1 VDLYQMPDDLVARP
15 PSGYGTLKSSRE
27 AVDVMV
33 AGRWMRAVGGAV
45 MVITLSGCSF
55 ISNKATKMVA
65 DTLSSPGTSMT
76 SDNDPE
82 LVRDAVPFALK
93 TYESL
98 LESLPKYVPLLRAT
112 CSGFTSYAYGYLAT
126 DADAVRYT
134 DRSAATAIEDRT
146 LKMYMRAH
154 GYCARALEERFKGA
168 TQALLVDPVPALSKA
183 KKEDVELLYW
193 SAASWGLAMALS
205 PDTLAIDFPAVR
217 ALAERGLALDPSWW
231 NGALHELM
239 ITLNSQELLGGS
251 ESEAR
256 RHFAAAVDLQK
267 GLSPGPYISLAMG
280 VSVARQDRAE
290 FERLMQAA
298 LAVDPEANPT
308 ERLTTLLLQRRARI
322 LLDQADYLFLK

>member
-1 VDLYQMPDDLVARP
+1 MAEMAEMAEMTEMAEVVTMRDAR
-15 PSGYGTLKSSRE
+15 TWRRMAACVVL
-27 AVDVMV
+27 A
-33 AGRWMRAVGGAV
+33 
-45 MVITLSGCSF
+45 ITVSGCSL

-65 DTLSSPGTSMT
+65 DTLSSGGTSIS

-82 LVRDAVPFALK
+82 LVRAAVPFALK

-112 CSGFTSYAYGYLAT
+112 CSGFSSYAYGYLAT

-134 DRSAATAIEDRT
+134 DREAAKVIDQRT
-146 LKMYMRAH
+146 LNMYLRAH
-154 GYCARALEERFKGA
+154 GYCSRALEERFKGVTA
-168 TQALLVDPVPALSKA
+168 RLLQSPEGALAKA

-193 SAASWGLAMALS
+193 SAASWGLAMALN

-217 ALAERGLALDPSWW
+217 ALAERGLALDEGWW

-239 ITLNSQELLGGS
+239 IVLDSQELLGGS
-251 ESEAR
+251 HDNAR
-256 RHFAAAVDLQK
+256 MHFDKAVALQR

-290 FERLMQAA
+290 FEKLMNTA
-298 LAVDPEANPT
+298 LAVDPDANPT
-308 ERLTTLLLQRRARI
+308 ERLTTILLQRRAKI

>member
-1 VDLYQMPDDLVARP
+1 MMAARWIRMV
-15 PSGYGTLKSSRE
+15 GG
-27 AVDVMV
+27 MV
-33 AGRWMRAVGGAV
+33 AVVA
-45 MVITLSGCSF
+45 LSGCSL

-65 DTLSSPGTSMT
+65 DSLSSGGTAMT

-98 LESLPKYVPLLRAT
+98 LESLPRYVPLLRAT

-126 DADAVRYT
+126 DADAVRYS
-134 DRSAATAIEDRT
+134 DRATARAIEERT
-146 LKMYMRAH
+146 LNMYLRAH
-154 GYCARALEERFKGA
+154 GYCARALEERFKGV
-168 TQALLVDPVPALSKA
+168 TEALLRDPDTALNKA
-183 KKEDVELLYW
+183 KKADVELLYW

-217 ALAERGLALDPSWW
+217 ALAERGLALDPAWW

-251 ESEAR
+251 EAEAR
-256 RHFAAAVDLQK
+256 RHFARAVELQ
-267 GLSPGPYISLAMG
+267 GGQSPGPYIALATG

-290 FERLMQAA
+290 FEQLLETA
-298 LAVDPEANPT
+298 LAVDPEANPS

>member
-1 VDLYQMPDDLVARP
+1 MMAARWVR
-15 PSGYGTLKSSRE
+15 L
-27 AVDVMV
+27 
-33 AGRWMRAVGGAV
+33 VGGV
-45 MVITLSGCSF
+45 GMVVILSGCSL

-65 DTLSSPGTSMT
+65 DTLSSGGTSMT

-98 LESLPKYVPLLRAT
+98 LESLPEYVPLLRAT

-126 DADAVRYT
+126 DADEVRYT
-134 DRSAATAIEDRT
+134 DRPAAKAIDERT
-146 LKMYMRAH
+146 LNMYLRAH
-154 GYCARALEERFKGA
+154 GYCARALEQRFKGV
-168 TQALLVDPVPALSKA
+168 TEALLRDPAAALNKA

-217 ALAERGLALDPSWW
+217 ALAERGMALDPTWW

-256 RHFAAAVDLQK
+256 RHFERAVELQK

-322 LLDQADYLFLK
+322 LLDQVDYLFLK

>member
-1 VDLYQMPDDLVARP
+1 MGTGNWVRAAGCLGLV
-15 PSGYGTLKSSRE
+15 
-27 AVDVMV
+27 V
-33 AGRWMRAVGGAV
+33 A
-45 MVITLSGCSF
+45 LSGCSL

-65 DTLSSPGTSMT
+65 DTLSAGGTSMT

-82 LVRDAVPFALK
+82 LVREAVPFGLK

-126 DADAVRYT
+126 DADMVRYT
-134 DRSAATAIEDRT
+134 NREAAKAIDERT
-146 LKMYMRAH
+146 LKMYLRAH
-154 GYCARALEERFKGA
+154 GYCARALEERFKGV
-168 TQALLVDPVPALSKA
+168 TQALLMDPSNALTKA

-193 SAASWGLAMALS
+193 SAASWGLAMSMS

-217 ALAERGLALDPSWW
+217 ALAERGLALDPGWW

-251 ESEAR
+251 QEEAR
-256 RHFAAAVDLQK
+256 KHFDRAVELQK

-290 FERLMQAA
+290 FEKLMNAA
-298 LAVDPEANPT
+298 LAVDPDANPT
-308 ERLTTLLLQRRARI
+308 ERLTTILLQRRARA
-322 LLDQADYLFLK
+322 LLDQIDYLFLKDVE